1 MSGWHRA
8 IAFALTGSDLDL
20 GEQEAPD
27 LDVLVEQLDRNGWD
41 ADALGDHARA
51 AAAAG
56 PWPHPVPDALRAG
69 LGAAQLYA
77 AIGGA
82 RERYVWR
89 SSRCCL
95 RRDARAWTPTSVGS
109 WPTSR
114 RTSAGPD
121 PGPDMW
127 NGAHP

>member
-8 IAFALTGSDLDL
+8 IAFALTGADLDL
-20 GEQEAPD
+20 GEQQAPD
-27 LDVLVEQLDRNGWD
+27 LDLLVEQLSHRGWD

-82 RERYVWR
+82 RERYGLEV
-89 SSRCCL
+89 L
-95 RRDARAWTPTSVGS
+95 TVLP
-109 WPTSR
+109 PSR
-114 RTSAGPD
+114 RTRLDTDERRLLADVPPHFGR
-121 PGPDMW
+121 
-127 NGAHP
+127 A